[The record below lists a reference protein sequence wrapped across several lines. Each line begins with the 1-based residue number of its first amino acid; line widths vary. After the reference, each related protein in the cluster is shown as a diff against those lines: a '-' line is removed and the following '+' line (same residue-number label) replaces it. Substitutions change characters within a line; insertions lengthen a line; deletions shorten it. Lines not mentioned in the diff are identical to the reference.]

1 MIRLRMMFG
10 VATLVVLAGCVESNV
25 EESISRAA
33 DGLVVEH
40 SCEPWSY
47 GASSP
52 IETMS
57 FRLFPTGLPLLPI
70 RILRDEPKI
79 VVIYTRFHYGPTQ
92 CKYVISFENMVLDDQ
107 NGSSLIE
114 ITAPFDRMSTAEA
127 EVIRSKIMSCEQLSL
142 IQQSRRYSLTGS
154 YYSERF
160 HGIINEDVFLG
171 CAFLI
176 QNRSNAFNINVGS
189 STFRVSL
196 IFDQLVTER
205 LN

>member
-1 MIRLRMMFG
+1 MMRFR
-10 VATLVVLAGCVESNV
+10 VMAWLSALVVLAGCVASNV
-25 EESISRAA
+25 EESISKAA

-40 SCEPWSY
+40 NCEAWSY
-47 GASSP
+47 GDPSP

-70 RILRDEPKI
+70 RILKDEQKI
-79 VVIYTRFHYGPTQ
+79 VVNYTRFDYGPTQ
-92 CKYVISFENMVLDDQ
+92 CEYVIDFENMILDDQ
-107 NGSSLIE
+107 NGSNLIGV
-114 ITAPFDRMSTAEA
+114 TAPFDRMSAAETEA
-127 EVIRSKIMSCEQLSL
+127 IQSKIMSCEQLSL
-142 IQQSRRYSLTGS
+142 IQQSRRYRLTGS

-176 QNRSNAFNINVGS
+176 QNRSNAFNINIGS

-196 IFDQLVTER
+196 IFDQLITER